1 MAWPCI
7 NRAGYAPHLEN
18 TTFHAWGSL
27 HAFKSKPLPVLMST
41 DEPCHFNLKLTTG
54 ANVSTPDS
62 NGILAFLRAVGE

>member
-54 ANVSTPDS
+54 KLL
-62 NGILAFLRAVGE
+62 GIVLATRKGTNA